1 MWEGLEKGKEKGKC
15 YGPIL
20 IKKINAIQSWIPG
33 PFLFSAPKFSASLLF
48 ENLVHLRV
56 SLRDYTKLSSVLVLH
71 IRLAV
76 SLGFLYFTLYND
88 FFLQR

>member
-1 MWEGLEKGKEKGKC
+1 MWEGLEKEKERGRC

-33 PFLFSAPKFSASLLF
+33 PFLFSAPKFPASLLF

-56 SLRDYTKLSSVLVLH
+56 SLRDCTKLSSVLVLH
-71 IRLAV
+71 ISLVV
-76 SLGFLYFTLYND
+76 SVGILYFTLYNN